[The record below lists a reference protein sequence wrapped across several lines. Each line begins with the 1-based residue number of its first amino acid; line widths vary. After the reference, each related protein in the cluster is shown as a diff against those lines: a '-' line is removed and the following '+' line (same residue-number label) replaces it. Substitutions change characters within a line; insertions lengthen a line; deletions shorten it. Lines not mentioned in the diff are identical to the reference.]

1 MVQTAIGSIID
12 LTQVQLMHELS
23 VTENI
28 LEIAL
33 NHAEKAK
40 AAKISDL
47 YLVLGDL
54 SSILD
59 DSVQFYWDMLA
70 EGTKA
75 EGARLHFRRLPVK
88 IICKSCSHTYT
99 PQAGNMACPECRSD
113 QIQIIQGEEFYLE
126 AIDIEKEDQS

>member
-1 MVQTAIGSIID
+1 
-12 LTQVQLMHELS
+12 MHELS

-28 LEIAL
+28 LEIVL
-33 NHAEKAK
+33 NHAEKAD
-40 AAKISDL
+40 AARVSDL
-47 YLVLGDL
+47 YLVLGQL

-75 EGARLHFRRLPVK
+75 EGAVLHFRRLPVK
-88 IICKSCSHTYT
+88 IVCKVCKQTYT
-99 PQAGNMACPECRSD
+99 PKSDSMACPACASE

-126 AIDIEKEDQS
+126 AIDIEKDDQK